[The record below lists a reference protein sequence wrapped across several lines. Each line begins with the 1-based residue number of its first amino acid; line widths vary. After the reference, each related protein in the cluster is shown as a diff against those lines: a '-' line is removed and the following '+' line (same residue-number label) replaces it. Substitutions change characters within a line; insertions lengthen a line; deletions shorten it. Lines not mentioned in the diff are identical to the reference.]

1 MTDQMI
7 MATFKIYAELNA
19 NGKILKDNAKLFQTD
34 DEVRGML
41 MAFAGEVDCTVISS
55 GKYLY
60 MVPLTKN
67 SIFHITNDEIKKKY
81 FPSRALNMDIYL
93 MYVAII
99 VLIGEFYDSYQ
110 TNRPTREF
118 ITTVEWLS
126 SLNERLQ
133 TLKQFDE
140 DYLKDMEEEYEYN
153 WRDILKNWEAMDN
166 IKEGIKRRTARTVSR
181 MSFIMIV
188 KNFLLKEG
196 IAKEVGP
203 DELTLTDKTGA
214 IVTKYFMEYEY
225 NRGILEFIYQL
236 EREEA

>member
-1 MTDQMI
+1 MNDTMI
-7 MATFKIYAELNA
+7 IETFKIYAKLNA
-19 NGKILKDNAKLFQTD
+19 DGKILKENAKLFSTD
-34 DEVRGML
+34 DAVRGML
-41 MAFAGEVDCTVISS
+41 MAFASEVDCTIIAS

-67 SIFHITNDEIKKKY
+67 SIFHMTNDEIKKKY

-93 MYVAII
+93 MYVAVI
-99 VLIGEFYDSYQ
+99 VFVGEFYDSYQ
-110 TNRPTREF
+110 THRPTREF

-126 SLNERLQ
+126 TLNERLSV
-133 TLKQFDE
+133 LKQFDD

-153 WRDILKNWEAMDN
+153 WRDIIKNWEAMDN
-166 IKEGIKRRTARTVSR
+166 IKEGIKRRTSRTVSR

-188 KNFLLKEG
+188 KQFLIKEE

-203 DELTLTDKTGA
+203 DELTLTEKANA

-236 EREEA
+236 EKEET

>member
-1 MTDQMI
+1 MTDQLTI
-7 MATFKIYAELNA
+7 ETFKIYARLNA
-19 NGKILKDNAKLFQTD
+19 EGKILRENASLFQTD
-34 DEVRGML
+34 DQVRGML
-41 MAFAGEVDCTVISS
+41 MAFASEVDCTIITS

-60 MVPLTKN
+60 MIPLTKN
-67 SIFHITNDEIKKKY
+67 SIFHISNEEIKKRY

-99 VLIGEFYDSYQ
+99 VFVGEFYDSFQ
-110 TNRPTREF
+110 TDRPTREF

-133 TLKQFDE
+133 VLKQFDE
-140 DYLKDMEEEYEYN
+140 DHLKALEAEYDYN
-153 WRDILKNWEAMDN
+153 WRDVLKNWEAMDN

-188 KNFLLKEG
+188 KQFMIKEG
-196 IAKEVGP
+196 IAMEVGA
-203 DELTLTDKTGA
+203 DELKMTDKA
-214 IVTKYFMEYEY
+214 MSIVTKYFMEYEY

-236 EREEA
+236 EKEEA

>member
-1 MTDQMI
+1 MTDQLTLS
-7 MATFKIYAELNA
+7 TFKIYSTLSAD
-19 NGKILKDNAKLFQTD
+19 GKILKENAKLYHTD
-34 DEVRGML
+34 DQVRGML
-41 MAFAGEVDCTVISS
+41 MAFAEEVDCTIIAS

-67 SIFHITNDEIKKKY
+67 SMFHITNDEIKKRY

-99 VLIGEFYDSYQ
+99 VFVGEFYDSYQ

-126 SLNERLQ
+126 SLNERLS
-133 TLKQFDE
+133 TLKQFDDE
-140 DYLKDMEEEYEYN
+140 YLKDMEEQYEYN
-153 WRDILKNWEAMDN
+153 WRDILSNWEAMDN

-196 IAKEVGP
+196 LAKEVGP
-203 DELTLTDKTGA
+203 DELCLTDKA
-214 IVTKYFMEYEY
+214 SSIVTKYFMEYEY

-236 EREEA
+236 EREEV